1 MVKTFK
7 NSGRLAIRYEADTR
21 TKKPVLRIM
30 RKLSNSAVFY
40 RSSDED
46 SNAFVLDAGWP
57 ADIDSLW
64 EQVDEAALINLGVTS
79 LEGVPLEVP
88 KDPSQSEL
96 VHMLDLMNN
105 GLKELAYGD
114 TINSAD
120 KFYDVQSILAGL
132 VNK

>member
-7 NSGRLAIRYEADTR
+7 NSGRLSIRYEADPR
-21 TKKPVLRIM
+21 TKKPLLRIM
-30 RKLSNSAVFY
+30 RKFSNGAVFY
-40 RSSDED
+40 RSSDENPND
-46 SNAFVLDAGWP
+46 FVLDAGWP
-57 ADIDSLW
+57 SDVDSLW

-79 LEGVPLEVP
+79 LEGVPLEVQ
-88 KDPSQSEL
+88 KDLSQSEL

-105 GLKELAYGD
+105 GLNELAYGD

-120 KFYDVQSILAGL
+120 KFYKVQAILTEL